1 MLVAEL
7 DHRVKNVLA
16 TVSAVTSRTQDASG
30 SVADFVAA
38 LDGRIKS
45 MAATHQLLSSHQW
58 KGILLSDLVRR
69 ELAPYAAHGNT
80 EIGGPDVILEAETA
94 QAVSMVL
101 HELTTNAAKYGAL
114 STHGGRISVRW
125 HRVMNGNADARLCIE
140 WQESG
145 GPAVAAPDRSGYGM
159 EVIRDLLPYE
169 LDSKVDLAFASAG
182 VRCCIDIPVSQLAS
196 G

>member
-1 MLVAEL
+1 M
-7 DHRVKNVLA
+7 
-16 TVSAVTSRTQDASG
+16 
-30 SVADFVAA
+30 ADFVAT

-58 KGILLSDLVRR
+58 KGIELSDLICR

-80 EIGGPDVILEAETA
+80 EIDGPEVVLKAEAA
-94 QAVSMVL
+94 QALSMVL

-125 HRVMNGNADARLCIE
+125 HRVMNGSTDAWLCIE
-140 WQESG
+140 WLESG
-145 GPAVAAPDRSGYGM
+145 GLAVQAPDRSGYGM

-169 LDSKVDLAFASAG
+169 LDGKVDLAFASSG
-182 VRCCIDIPVSQLAS
+182 VRCSIDIPVSQLAS